1 MKKTKK
7 RKIGLFECINDL
19 ILILIGLVCIYPF
32 INIFAVSISNGSE
45 VAAGRVFF
53 LPKGVNFAAYKYI
66 LTATRLGVMQGIIN
80 SVLYTVVGTV
90 VAVFVT
96 YLTGYVLT
104 RKRFKARNGIMLA
117 FMVTFVFEAGL
128 IPNYIINNALGL
140 VNNPLVMILPTAIN
154 TFLLIICRSF
164 LLSVPDSL
172 EEAAFIDG
180 ANDFQIMYK
189 IYLPISKSSVA
200 TIALFYAVQI
210 WNSFLWPLIY
220 LQDVKLQPLQLIL
233 YNFVVSSGQDSTS
246 LENMLYE
253 GSMLMYKNLEC
264 AMIFVTMVPILI
276 AYPFVQ
282 KYFAKGILIGAV
294 KE

>member
-1 MKKTKK
+1 MKKAK
-7 RKIGLFECINDL
+7 RKLGLFECINDL
-19 ILILIGLVCIYPF
+19 ILILIALVCIYPF
-32 INIFAVSISNGSE
+32 INIFAVSISNGND

-53 LPKGVNFAAYKYI
+53 FPKGVTFVAYKYI

-80 SVLYTVVGTV
+80 SVIYTVVGTV

-96 YLTGYVLT
+96 FLTGYVLT
-104 RKRFKARNGIMLA
+104 RKRFRAKNVIMLV
-117 FMVTFVFEAGL
+117 FMITFIFEAGL

-140 VNNPLVMILPTAIN
+140 VNNPLVMILPSAIN

-164 LLSVPDSL
+164 LMSVPDSL

-189 IYLPISKSSVA
+189 IYLPVSKSAIA
-200 TIALFYAVQI
+200 TLVLFYAVQI
-210 WNSFLWPLIY
+210 WNNFLWPLIY
-220 LQDVKLQPLQLIL
+220 LQDVKLQPLQLTL
-233 YNFVVSSGQDSTS
+233 YNFVISSGQDSTS
-246 LENMLYE
+246 LENLLYD
-253 GSMLMYKNLEC
+253 GHMLMYKNLEC